1 MKCGKKAISK
11 VIWVDG
17 SIINMCAEHE
27 AQIRGL
33 CQHMGWSI
41 TIVALGNEK
50 SICQSETD
58 GKEK

>member
-27 AQIRGL
+27 GQIRGL

-41 TIVALGNEK
+41 TIVALGIEELFCESKVNDK
-50 SICQSETD
+50 
-58 GKEK
+58 